1 MRNSLHD
8 PKVLDVPLP
17 DQKNS
22 DFAYPLAGVSTADD
36 LRSAIRRV
44 FELTGSNLEFGEKAL
59 DLADRLFRGKI
70 WNSQPGNLRY
80 HDFAHTIQASYCFL
94 DLVSGHTH
102 HESARL
108 SPREVELGL
117 AGILLHDSGYLK
129 VSGDNEGTGAK
140 YTYSHVLRSCGLA
153 ASLLPSIGC
162 RLDEISLVVDA
173 ISCTGIS
180 GNPYAIN
187 FPSDNSRIIGCMIAT
202 ADYLGQMAAPEYPS
216 KLPFLFSEFAE
227 ADDFNNV
234 PIERRAFPSVNA
246 MLAAT
251 PSFWTSF
258 VRPKMDAD
266 FGRVHRYLAAPESPD
281 YNPYFAAVERNLVI
295 IATELRRNAKT
306 VTTK

>member
-1 MRNSLHD
+1 
-8 PKVLDVPLP
+8 VIYT

-22 DFAYPLAGVSTADD
+22 DFVSPLTGVSAAED
-36 LRSAIRRV
+36 LRIAIHRV
-44 FELTGSNLEFGEKAL
+44 FKITGSNVAFGERAL
-59 DLADRLFRGKI
+59 DLADRLFRGEI

-80 HDFAHTIQASYCFL
+80 HDFSHTIQASYCFL
-94 DLVSGHTH
+94 DLVAGHTRD
-102 HESARL
+102 ESAKL

-129 VSGDNEGTGAK
+129 VAGDTEGTGAK

-153 ASLLPSIGC
+153 ASLLPLLGC

-202 ADYLGQMAAPEYPS
+202 ADYLGQMAAPEYPG
-216 KLPFLFSEFAE
+216 KLPHLFNEFAE
-227 ADDFNNV
+227 ADAFNNV
-234 PIERRAFPSVNA
+234 PVERRAFPSVNA

-258 VRPKMDAD
+258 VRPKMDTD
-266 FGRVHRYLAAPESPD
+266 FGRVHRYLTPPDRPD
-281 YNPYFAAVERNLVI
+281 YNPYFAAVEHNIVI
-295 IATELRRNAKT
+295 ISAELKKSARPIASK
-306 VTTK
+306 